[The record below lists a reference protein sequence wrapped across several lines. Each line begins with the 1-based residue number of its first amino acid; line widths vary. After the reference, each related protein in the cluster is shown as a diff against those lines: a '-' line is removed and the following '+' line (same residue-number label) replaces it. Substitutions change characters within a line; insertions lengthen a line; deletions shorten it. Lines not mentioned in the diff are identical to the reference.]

1 MRIAL
6 LTMTLMM
13 LLHVREAARMHQ
25 QRVMLHVSQSHNLPR
40 PPFAKLGVLKDY
52 KPQISGT
59 KVLQTLLPFSSLCAT
74 RHNCLFLIFMQECG
88 SEGRG
93 GDMEERAGG

>member
-6 LTMTLMM
+6 LTMTLTM
-13 LLHVREAARMHQ
+13 LLHVREATHMHH
-25 QRVMLHVSQSHNLPR
+25 QRVMLHVSQTFNLPR
-40 PPFAKLGVLKDY
+40 PPFAKLVVLKDY

-59 KVLQTLLPFSSLCAT
+59 KVLQNLLPFSSLCAT
-74 RHNCLFLIFMQECG
+74 RHDCSIFIFMQECG

-93 GDMEERAGG
+93 DDMEERAGG